1 MTTEQNDCDS
11 DALTYTCVCENG
23 VAPNI
28 TEYSQTLPYFICQQW
43 GNTCVENCNGDNSCQ
58 SACRYV
64 LSSHSSQTQLTC
76 QQ

>member
-11 DALTYTCVCENG
+11 DALTYTCVCDNG

-43 GNTCVENCNGDNSCQ
+43 GNTCVENCNGDSTCQ

-64 LSSHSSQTQLTC
+64 ESTLYSRTHN
-76 QQ
+76 